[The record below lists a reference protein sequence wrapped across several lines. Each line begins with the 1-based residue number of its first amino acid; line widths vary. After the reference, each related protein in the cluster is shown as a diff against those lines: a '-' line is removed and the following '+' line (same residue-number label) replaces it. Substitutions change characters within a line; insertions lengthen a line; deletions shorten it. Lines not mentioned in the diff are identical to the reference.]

1 MPSWLIAMHESDINI
16 LNNILKKNS
25 NNNIANT
32 DLKSKA
38 NKHQKTILAIGC
50 HPDDIEIGCGATLA
64 KHKMNGDIVH
74 GLILTGGGQHGNPL
88 IRESEVRRA
97 ASIVGIKSLSFADL
111 EDTYIF
117 ENLRATILAI
127 EALVKQINPDIVYSH
142 SEHDR
147 HQDHLGAFLATRVA
161 CRRISQV
168 LLYETPSI
176 LPSFTPQ
183 IFVNVEDTI
192 EKKLDAI
199 RVYASQS
206 SSYYMECDLVEGLA
220 KIRGYS
226 QNVRFCEAFELL
238 WIVRR

>member
-1 MPSWLIAMHESDINI
+1 MDVNEINFTKDLFI
-16 LNNILKKNS
+16 KTNYKNTPNNAIKTNS
-25 NNNIANT
+25 KRQHRI
-32 DLKSKA
+32 
-38 NKHQKTILAIGC
+38 ILAIGA

-64 KHKMNGDIVH
+64 KHKMNGDIIH

-127 EALVKQINPDIVYSH
+127 EALVEQINPDIVYSH
-142 SEHDR
+142 SEHER

-161 CRRISQV
+161 CRKIPQV
-168 LLYETPSI
+168 LLYETPSV
-176 LPSFTPQ
+176 LPSFSPQ
-183 IFVNVEDTI
+183 VFVNVEDTI

-238 WIVRR
+238 WIVRW

>member
-1 MPSWLIAMHESDINI
+1 MDINETNFERD
-16 LNNILKKNS
+16 LLTKTNYKNFSNTKVKTNS
-25 NNNIANT
+25 NRQENVV
-32 DLKSKA
+32 
-38 NKHQKTILAIGC
+38 LAIGA

-64 KHKMNGDIVH
+64 KHRMNGDIIH

-142 SEHDR
+142 SEHER

-161 CRRISQV
+161 CRKTHQV

-183 IFVNVEDTI
+183 VYVNVEDTI
-192 EKKLDAI
+192 ETKLDAI

-238 WIVRR
+238 WIVRW

>member
-1 MPSWLIAMHESDINI
+1 MNDSEPNI
-16 LNNILKKNS
+16 LNDIFQSNENTIPNTKIVADSKKQ
-25 NNNIANT
+25 
-32 DLKSKA
+32 
-38 NKHQKTILAIGC
+38 QKTILAIGA

-64 KHKMNGDIVH
+64 KHKAQGDIIH

-117 ENLRATILAI
+117 ENLRSTILAI
-127 EALVKQINPDIVYSH
+127 EALVEQTNPDMVYSH

-176 LPSFTPQ
+176 LPTFSPQ
-183 IFVNVEDTI
+183 VFVNIENTI

-220 KIRGYS
+220 KVRGYS

-238 WIVRR
+238 WLVRW

>member
-1 MPSWLIAMHESDINI
+1 MDINEI
-16 LNNILKKNS
+16 DFTKDLITKTTYTNLSNSGVKTNSKKQ
-25 NNNIANT
+25 
-32 DLKSKA
+32 
-38 NKHQKTILAIGC
+38 QKVVLAIGA

-64 KHKMNGDIVH
+64 KHKLGGDIIH

-111 EDTYIF
+111 EDTYVF
-117 ENLRATILAI
+117 ENIRATILAI
-127 EALVKQINPDIVYSH
+127 EALVEQINPDVAYSH

-147 HQDHLGAFLATRVA
+147 HQDHIGTFLATRVA
-161 CRRISQV
+161 CRRVSQV

-176 LPSFTPQ
+176 LPSFSPQ
-183 IFVNVEDTI
+183 VFINIEDTI
-192 EKKLDAI
+192 EKKLEAI

-226 QNVRFCEAFELL
+226 QNVRCCEAFELL
-238 WIVRR
+238 WMVQR

>member
-1 MPSWLIAMHESDINI
+1 MDTNEIN
-16 LNNILKKNS
+16 LAKDLFVRNTYKK
-25 NNNIANT
+25 IANT
-32 DLKSKA
+32 DFKPNSKEHH
-38 NKHQKTILAIGC
+38 KIVLAIGA

-88 IRESEVRRA
+88 IRESEFRRA

-127 EALVKQINPDIVYSH
+127 EALVEQINPDIVYSH

-147 HQDHLGAFLATRVA
+147 HQDHIGTFLATRVA
-161 CRRISQV
+161 CRNIPQV

-176 LPSFTPQ
+176 LPTFSPQ
-183 IFVNVEDTI
+183 VFVNVEDTI
-192 EKKLDAI
+192 EKKLEAI
-199 RVYASQS
+199 RLYASQS

-238 WIVRR
+238 WMVQR

>member
-1 MPSWLIAMHESDINI
+1 MELNDINHASELFI
-16 LNNILKKNS
+16 KNNHKTISKGNSKLNS
-25 NNNIANT
+25 N
-32 DLKSKA
+32 KQ
-38 NKHQKTILAIGC
+38 NKIILAIGA

-64 KHKMNGDIVH
+64 KHKARGDIVH

-127 EALVKQINPDIVYSH
+127 EALVEQINPDIVYSH

-161 CRRISQV
+161 CRKIAQV

-176 LPSFTPQ
+176 LPTFNPQ
-183 IFVNVEDTI
+183 VFINIEDTI

-220 KIRGYS
+220 KVRGYS

-238 WIVRR
+238 WLVKR

>member
-1 MPSWLIAMHESDINI
+1 MHENGIDI
-16 LNNILKKNS
+16 LNELTKKSNDKTMSNVDLNS
-25 NNNIANT
+25 N
-32 DLKSKA
+32 LRKRHKVV
-38 NKHQKTILAIGC
+38 LAIGS

-64 KHKMNGDIVH
+64 KHKKSGDIVH

-111 EDTYIF
+111 EDTYVF

-127 EALVKQINPDIVYSH
+127 EALVEQINPDIVYSH
-142 SEHDR
+142 SEHER

-161 CRRISQV
+161 CRKISQV

-176 LPSFTPQ
+176 MSTFTPQ
-183 IFVNVEDTI
+183 VFINVEDTI
-192 EKKLDAI
+192 ESKLQAL

-220 KIRGYS
+220 KVRGYS

-238 WIVRR
+238 WMVQR

>member
-1 MPSWLIAMHESDINI
+1 MNDLFQSNEKTIPTTKSTTNS
-16 LNNILKKNS
+16 KKQ
-25 NNNIANT
+25 
-32 DLKSKA
+32 
-38 NKHQKTILAIGC
+38 QKTILAIGA

-64 KHKMNGDIVH
+64 KHKMRGDIVH

-127 EALVKQINPDIVYSH
+127 EALIEQINPDVIYSH

-147 HQDHLGAFLATRVA
+147 HQDHIGAFLATRVA
-161 CRRISQV
+161 CRRTPQV

-176 LPSFTPQ
+176 LPTFSPQ

-220 KIRGYS
+220 KVRGYS

-238 WIVRR
+238 WMVKW

>member
-1 MPSWLIAMHESDINI
+1 MDVNELNFEKDLLTKATYKNISNSDVKTNP
-16 LNNILKKNS
+16 KKQ
-25 NNNIANT
+25 
-32 DLKSKA
+32 
-38 NKHQKTILAIGC
+38 QKIVLAIGS

-64 KHKMNGDIVH
+64 KHKMNGDIIH

-111 EDTYIF
+111 EDTYVF

-127 EALVKQINPDIVYSH
+127 EALVEQINPDMVYSH

-147 HQDHLGAFLATRVA
+147 HQDHLGAFLSTRVA
-161 CRRISQV
+161 CRKIPQV

-183 IFVNVEDTI
+183 VFINIEDTI
-192 EKKLDAI
+192 ETKLDAI

-226 QNVRFCEAFELL
+226 QNIRFCEAFELL
-238 WIVRR
+238 WMVRW